1 MENYLITKNLI
12 SLILSKAFKHV
23 VIEIYFA
30 LQFTVT
36 ELHDIEAMERIALE
50 NVSHI

>member
-1 MENYLITKNLI
+1 MEVDLITENLI
-12 SLILSKAFKHV
+12 SLILSKALKHV

-36 ELHDIEAMERIALE
+36 ELNDIEAMERIALE
-50 NVSHI
+50 NVNHI